1 MERTETAGDVQPD
14 IRASDDSASLR
25 PSVAAQALSPTVA
38 SGPPPSRLPSDP
50 WRGWAPQRR
59 ADGSRVTQ
67 PPRIAVAA
75 TSQATPTSTPGAS
88 LALPAVVSPQLQPL
102 PPGELESL
110 PWDTHPAAEDEKTP
124 LYSHKVVREVVE
136 TALLA
141 ILVFLAVRATFQN
154 YRVEGHSMDPTLQDG
169 EFLLV
174 NKLLYSQVNVSTMS
188 KFIPFL
194 NTSGDADR
202 DVFHGPQRG
211 DIIVLDD
218 PRGLVNEHLV
228 KRVIGLPGETFEI
241 VNGHVYIN
249 GRLLDEPYITQPWD
263 GSTPKETIPAG
274 DYFVMGDNRQNSWDS
289 RFFGLVPRELIVG
302 KAQLSYWPFSKFGEP
317 AHASPKLAATVT
329 RP

>member
-1 MERTETAGDVQPD
+1 MTAVAAAPIPPPALVPLAPSLQQVQVLEPAPRGAFEPLPWETQPT
-14 IRASDDSASLR
+14 ADDGASLR
-25 PSVAAQALSPTVA
+25 
-38 SGPPPSRLPSDP
+38 G
-50 WRGWAPQRR
+50 
-59 ADGSRVTQ
+59 
-67 PPRIAVAA
+67 
-75 TSQATPTSTPGAS
+75 
-88 LALPAVVSPQLQPL
+88 
-102 PPGELESL
+102 
-110 PWDTHPAAEDEKTP
+110 
-124 LYSHKVVREVVE
+124 HKIVREVVE

-141 ILVFLAVRATFQN
+141 VLVFLAVRATFQN

-174 NKLLYSQVNVSTMS
+174 NKLLYSQVNVSKMDN
-188 KFIPFL
+188 FIPFL
-194 NTSGDADR
+194 NTGGQVDR
-202 DVFHGPQRG
+202 NVFHGPQRG
-211 DIIVLDD
+211 DIVVLKD
-218 PRGLVNEHLV
+218 PRDLVNQHLV

-317 AHASPKLAATVT
+317 AHASPKLADTVT